1 MGFSLC
7 VRGFAPMKF
16 NRLGIKSRMRIR
28 KENMRMVTWKTFAA
42 VEPTLAQ
49 TGSQQLFQFGVGLA
63 YLATIRADGS
73 PRLHP
78 VCPVLSNDR
87 LFVFVL
93 PASPKRQDLE
103 KDGRYALQAY
113 PQPRPDSDEFF
124 LSGRAQHINDPE
136 LKSKVLADAQ
146 HPATQDEILFELLI
160 DRAML
165 TTWEGFGTPDYHSK
179 HIRWKAQG

>member
-1 MGFSLC
+1 ML
-7 VRGFAPMKF
+7 
-16 NRLGIKSRMRIR
+16 
-28 KENMRMVTWKTFAA
+28 MVTWKAFAA

-63 YLATIRADGS
+63 YLATVRADGA

-78 VCPVLSNDR
+78 VCPVLSDAC

-93 PASPKRQDLE
+93 PTSPKRHDLE
-103 KDGRYALQAY
+103 RDGRYALQAY

-124 LSGRAQHINDPE
+124 LSGSVQRIDDPE
-136 LKSKVLADAQ
+136 LKSAVLADAH

-165 TTWEGFGTPDYHSK
+165 TTWAGFGTPNYHSK
-179 HIRWKAQG
+179 HIRWKASG